1 MTRIQIFPC
10 ICKGFHF
17 RRRIKLFKNDF
28 RIVDIEIN
36 VSSCLFVNLKIS
48 LIFSS
53 FPGKFM
59 RVSKVKC
66 IYASYATVYK
76 LVCIFLYKSMH
87 LCIYASYATVCKLV
101 CIFLYKS
108 MHLCIYASYATVY
121 KLVYISY
128 LSLCIYT

>member
-17 RRRIKLFKNDF
+17 RRRIKLFKNGF

-36 VSSCLFVNLKIS
+36 VLSCLFVNLKIS

-59 RVSKVKC
+59 RVSKVKY
-66 IYASYATVYK
+66 IYASYA
-76 LVCIFLYKSMH
+76 
-87 LCIYASYATVCKLV
+87 SYA
-101 CIFLYKS
+101 
-108 MHLCIYASYATVY
+108 AVY

-128 LSLCIYT
+128 LSLCIYP